1 MKKLV
6 VAAILT
12 IIICV
17 CWLLY
22 LNYSHQRFIDDIG
35 TTPMSST
42 QSTKT
47 SDIQT
52 LSDDADAVQ
61 VDVTTSEGE
70 VKNASITDI
79 ETTDGLNENHFQKT
93 TVEEVINSFERQLTE
108 VDGLK
113 ATKTKDAFENFLES
127 QGITI
132 EQYEKQEI
140 AHETLQRIINNPKRW
155 LDGNPDLIL
164 VTNEEMDELFK
175 SNDILLDRKHETP
188 TSGESVLPKDA
199 IGIKQNADGSWSFV
213 YKTDR
218 EPTQ

>member
-6 VAAILT
+6 IAAILT
-12 IIICV
+12 IIICA

-22 LNYSHQRFIDDIG
+22 LNYDHKRFIDDIG

-61 VDVTTSEGE
+61 IDVTTSEGE
-70 VKNASITDI
+70 VKNAPITDI
-79 ETTDGLNENHFQKT
+79 ETTDRLNENHSQKA

-108 VDGLK
+108 ADGLK

-140 AHETLQRIINNPKRW
+140 AHGTLQRIINNPKRW
-155 LDGNPDLIL
+155 LDGNPNLIL

-175 SNDILLDRKHETP
+175 ANDILLDRKHETP

-199 IGIKQNADGSWSFV
+199 IGIKQNAYGSWSFV

>member
-6 VAAILT
+6 IAAILT
-12 IIICV
+12 IIICA

-22 LNYSHQRFIDDIG
+22 LNYDQQRFIDDFG
-35 TTPMSST
+35 TAQMSST

-61 VDVTTSEGE
+61 VDVTTSKGE

-93 TVEEVINSFERQLTE
+93 TVEEVINSFERQLSE
-108 VDGLK
+108 ADGLK
-113 ATKTKDAFENFLES
+113 VTKTKEAFENFLES

-140 AHETLQRIINNPKRW
+140 AHETLQRIITNSKRW

-164 VTNEEMDELFK
+164 VTDEEVDELFK
-175 SNDILLDRKHETP
+175 ANDILLDRKYETP
-188 TSGESVLPKDA
+188 TSGESILPKDA
-199 IGIKQNADGSWSFV
+199 IGIKQNADGSWSLEFGL
-213 YKTDR
+213 
-218 EPTQ
+218 